1 MTQNLDRFKFRVWDK
16 EFQTMLI
23 RKKHFLNSFGKQNF
37 IWTYQLPNNE
47 GGQNSLEHCIETSEG
62 FVVMQSMGLK
72 DKNGQLIY
80 EGDLA
85 KVYDETI
92 EAERLLSVVWDNEKC
107 GFDIYQYESN
117 DPIFC
122 YMEEFMGSYE
132 VDHELQSLEI
142 IGNIYENPELLENYI
157 KI

>member
-1 MTQNLDRFKFRVWDK
+1 MTQNLDRFELRVWLKNQK
-16 EFQTMLI
+16 EMLGVYRI
-23 RKKHFLNSFGKQNF
+23 DRRTGVI
-37 IWTYQLPNNE
+37 IWD
-47 GGQNSLEHCIETSEG
+47 GDGETKIDDC
-62 FVVMQSMGLK
+62 VIMQCTGLK
-72 DKNGQLIY
+72 DKKGKLIY

-122 YMEEFMGSYE
+122 YMKEFMGSYE

-142 IGNIYENPELLENYI
+142 LGNIYENPELLKNFRKEDDSR
-157 KI
+157 

>member
-1 MTQNLDRFKFRVWDK
+1 MTQNLDKFKFRAWIPEINKMEYDIQDVYDGSNGMLYK
-16 EFQTMLI
+16 GDFFGDYYNFQHVLE
-23 RKKHFLNSFGKQNF
+23 
-37 IWTYQLPNNE
+37 NE
-47 GGQNSLEHCIETSEG
+47 DIII
-62 FVVMQSMGLK
+62 MQSTALK
-72 DKNGQLIY
+72 DKNGKLIY

-107 GFDIYQYESN
+107 GFDIHQYESN

-142 IGNIYENPELLENYI
+142 IGNIYENPELLENFR
-157 KI
+157 KEDDNK